1 MEELKKELI
10 ELGYVDKVSKGS
22 EGYSENMRDYAF
34 IQLPKKGNSDLIKK
48 SIEHGWKKEREFK
61 LCSPFEISYSGYSIY
76 ISFKKF
82 Y

>member
-48 SIEHGWKKEREFK
+48 LIEHGWKKKGNLSFAHHLK
-61 LCSPFEISYSGYSIY
+61 LVIVDTVFI
-76 ISFKKF
+76 
-82 Y
+82 